1 MATPAHSALAP
12 DQFRE
17 ALLAIMDRKNHWAW
31 PLFAGGRISTEQ
43 LKIHFRQE
51 YAVYVRDFPV
61 LLARAYGK
69 NPPSEVRSLL
79 AENIYEED
87 TGRLSLGRPHP
98 ELFLKMMTGL
108 GFDPADFHQVELLA
122 SSAAYRR
129 WLDQMSDQANWLI
142 GVATLSIFVE
152 GSLHDRREL
161 QNPPHPKTQPEIED
175 AVSKHHLV
183 EYHGVHPDFL
193 DLVRAHQMVETGHRH
208 AAYRMVVG
216 HAIEPNDQRQV
227 LDRLEEGLG
236 LWLRYRDGVAGAC
249 GLSHP

>member
-12 DQFRE
+12 DPFRE

-87 TGRLSLGRPHP
+87 TGRLSL
-98 ELFLKMMTGL
+98 
-108 GFDPADFHQVELLA
+108 D
-122 SSAAYRR
+122 SS
-129 WLDQMSDQANWLI
+129 
-142 GVATLSIFVE
+142 
-152 GSLHDRREL
+152 
-161 QNPPHPKTQPEIED
+161 PPHLRPSGPASTLEP
-175 AVSKHHLV
+175 
-183 EYHGVHPDFL
+183 GTPP
-193 DLVRAHQMVETGHRH
+193 RH
-208 AAYRMVVG
+208 WLALCNR
-216 HAIEPNDQRQV
+216 PR
-227 LDRLEEGLG
+227 GL
-236 LWLRYRDGVAGAC
+236 LPLR
-249 GLSHP
+249 